1 MQRLEIT
8 GNTPEELYFNCIK
21 TLSIMLK
28 GAGTTAEPVEPVA
41 ETVATTQCAECG
53 QPQFETTSGVTCN
66 NGHGGADAKVVEQEI
81 IPPATKKRGRPAK
94 TAEPVKSD
102 ELNDEI
108 PDLGGEPKKELTLD
122 GDIKPRL
129 QAIAAACTKR
139 GMSMPET
146 VAYCQK
152 LYAPFG
158 IAKAPQL
165 KPEQYE
171 EFLEASEAYLDGA
184 AEA

>member
-21 TLSIMLK
+21 MLSIMLK
-28 GAGTTAEPVEPVA
+28 GAGSTATPTEEINLPANEANDLGANSTSEEITSLEPSEPVTDPA
-41 ETVATTQCAECG
+41 
-53 QPQFETTSGVTCN
+53 P
-66 NGHGGADAKVVEQEI
+66 EQEV
-81 IPPATKKRGRPAK
+81 IPPAPKKRGPK
-94 TAEPVKSD
+94 PKPVETVEHVKSD
-102 ELNDEI
+102 ELDEPV
-108 PDLGGEPKKELTLD
+108 PDLGGAPAKELTLD

-139 GMSMPET
+139 GMSMPDT

-152 LYAPFG
+152 LYGPFG

-165 KPEQYE
+165 KTEQFA
-171 EFLEASEAYLDGA
+171 EFMEASEAYLDGS

>member
-1 MQRLEIT
+1 MHRLEIT

-28 GAGTTAEPVEPVA
+28 GSTAMAEPVA
-41 ETVATTQCAECG
+41 EAQVVENIVVAETSAE
-53 QPQFETTSGVTCN
+53 T
-66 NGHGGADAKVVEQEI
+66 VVEQVIAEEA
-81 IPPATKKRGRPAK
+81 PPAGNKRGRRPK
-94 TAEPVKSD
+94 AEKAAD
-102 ELNDEI
+102 ADLNDAV
-108 PDLGGEPKKELTLD
+108 PDLGGAPAEPAKELTLD

-139 GMSMPET
+139 GMSMPAT

-165 KPEQYE
+165 KPEQFE
-171 EFLEASEAYLDGA
+171 EFMEASEGYLDGT

>member
-28 GAGTTAEPVEPVA
+28 GSTAMPVEPV
-41 ETVATTQCAECG
+41 T
-53 QPQFETTSGVTCN
+53 ETTVI
-66 NGHGGADAKVVEQEI
+66 VEETEI
-81 IPPATKKRGRPAK
+81 PSEAVEIVHPVQKDVKSDTKKRGPKPKPAK
-94 TAEPVKSD
+94 TE
-102 ELNDEI
+102 ELNDDI
-108 PDLGGEPKKELTLD
+108 SDLGGAPAETAKELTLD

-129 QAIAAACTKR
+129 QAISAACTKR

-146 VAYCQK
+146 VSYIQQ

-165 KPEQYE
+165 KPEQFA
-171 EFLEASEAYLDGA
+171 EFLEASEAYLDGT

>member
-1 MQRLEIT
+1 MHRLEIT

-28 GAGTTAEPVEPVA
+28 GSTAMPAEPVA
-41 ETVATTQCAECG
+41 EVVVVEETVAEQVAADKIVEEFAE
-53 QPQFETTSGVTCN
+53 
-66 NGHGGADAKVVEQEI
+66 A
-81 IPPATKKRGRPAK
+81 PAPTAGKKRGPKPK
-94 TAEPVKSD
+94 TKTE
-102 ELNDEI
+102 ELNDDI
-108 PDLGGEPKKELTLD
+108 SDLGGAPAETAKELTLD

-129 QAIAAACTKR
+129 QAISAACTKR

-146 VAYCQK
+146 VAYIQK
-152 LYAPFG
+152 LYGPFG

-165 KPEQYE
+165 KPEQFA
-171 EFLEASEAYLDGA
+171 EFLEASEAYLNGT